1 MVQENMNIL
10 VGVTGGIAA
19 YKTLSLVRLLRE
31 RGAAVRV
38 VMSENA
44 ARFVTPLS
52 FETVSGQPVSIDPFG
67 SRDNMAH
74 ISLRDWADLLVVAPA
89 TANFMAKA
97 ATGIADD
104 LLSTTALACRCPR
117 LICPAMN
124 SAMWDAAPTRR
135 NLDRL
140 LGDGW
145 TVIGPE
151 RGGLACGEEGPGR
164 MSEPELI
171 LEACLQ
177 AAPGHKVPAKI
188 VVTAGATRQPLDAVR
203 FLTNRSTGLMGT
215 ALARAAAVRF
225 GEVVLVHAGLT
236 VPLPAGVRTVEALT
250 AEAMLEALQAELPG
264 AAALVMAAAVADYT
278 PETVLPGKLK
288 KGEGP
293 LVLSLVRTPDI
304 LLETRAL
311 RQGIYTI
318 GFAMESDELEA
329 NARKKLE
336 AKGLDMIVANPLGL
350 PDAGF
355 GTPTNRVLVLDRE
368 GGREDWGLLTKEA
381 IAGRLIAGLVQALG
395 GGTR

>member
-1 MVQENMNIL
+1 MVQKDMNIL

-44 ARFVTPLS
+44 TRFVTPLS
-52 FETVSGQPVSIDPFG
+52 FETVSGQPVSSDPFG

-97 ATGIADD
+97 AAGIADD

-117 LICPAMN
+117 FVCPAMN

-140 LGDGW
+140 IADGW

-151 RGGLACGEEGPGR
+151 SGGLACGEEGPGR
-164 MSEPELI
+164 MSGPETI

-177 AAPGHKVPAKI
+177 TAPGQKIPGKI

-215 ALARAAAVRF
+215 EIARAAAARF
-225 GEVVLVHAGLT
+225 TEVVLVHAGLA

-264 AAALVMAAAVADYT
+264 AVALVMAAAVADYT

-293 LVLSLVRTPDI
+293 LTLTLVRTPDI
-304 LLETRAL
+304 LQETRSL
-311 RQGIYTI
+311 RKGMYTI
-318 GFAMESDELEA
+318 GFAMESDDLEQ

-336 AKGLDMIVANPLGL
+336 AKGLDMIVANPVGL

-355 GTPTNRVLVLDRE
+355 GTPTNRVLVLDRD
-368 GGREDWGLLTKEA
+368 GGREDWGLLSKRD
-381 IAGRLIAGLVQALG
+381 IAARLVDGLVRALAG
-395 GGTR
+395 C